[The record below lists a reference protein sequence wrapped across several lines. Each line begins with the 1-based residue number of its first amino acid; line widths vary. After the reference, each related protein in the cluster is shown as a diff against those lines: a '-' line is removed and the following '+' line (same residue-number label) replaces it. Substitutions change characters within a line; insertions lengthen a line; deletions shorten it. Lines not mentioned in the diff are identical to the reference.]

1 MFYAMYF
8 LFKII
13 ILNMQFGISI
23 ELIIKMKKVKS
34 KLELFGEC
42 FLAEVGSYLGLE
54 GWVGLWE
61 RKSKEEGLL
70 D

>member
-1 MFYAMYF
+1 
-8 LFKII
+8 
-13 ILNMQFGISI
+13 
-23 ELIIKMKKVKS
+23 MKKVKS

-70 D
+70 DQWKGKTDLEVLVDF